1 MAEYSI
7 IALDLDGTLLNS
19 QRVITPST
27 LDLLLQLQAVGK
39 KIVISTGR
47 PIFGATKVAELLQL
61 EKFGGYVMAY
71 NGGVVQDWKTKEIIY
86 SNVLQPE
93 AIAAAYQYAKDAG
106 FALVCY
112 HDEFLV
118 SEHEMNPYMEFS
130 LKRNGLTFKKVVNFL
145 KEVTYPISK
154 CMIIGEP
161 DSLHQLEERILD
173 THPTSFTVYRS
184 EPFFLEVVP
193 ENINKATGLSVLLR
207 HLNLPQSRLIAF
219 GDSYNDIP
227 MIRFAGIGIAMGN
240 APQEVKD
247 AADLVALTND
257 EEGVAHV
264 LASLSN

>member
-1 MAEYSI
+1 MADYRI

-19 QRVITPST
+19 QRVVTPRT
-27 LDLLLQLQAVGK
+27 LDLLLRLQEEGH

-86 SNVLQPE
+86 SNFLQHD
-93 AIAAAYQYAKDAG
+93 AIVSAYQYAKDTG

-118 SEHEMNPYMEFS
+118 SEHEMNPYLEFS
-130 LKRNGLTFKKVVNFL
+130 LKRNGLTFKQVDNFL

-173 THPTSFTVYRS
+173 THSTSFTVYRS

-193 ENINKATGLSVLLR
+193 ENINKATGLRVLLR
-207 HLNLPQSRLIAF
+207 HLNVPQSILIAF

-227 MIRFAGIGIAMGN
+227 MIHFAGIGVAMGN

-247 AADLVALTND
+247 AADHIAPTND
-257 EEGVAHV
+257 EEGVAYE
-264 LASLSN
+264 LSNLSN

>member
-1 MAEYSI
+1 MADYRI

-19 QRVITPST
+19 QRVVTPRT
-27 LDLLLQLQAVGK
+27 LDLLLRLQEEGH

-86 SNVLQPE
+86 SNFLQHD
-93 AIAAAYQYAKDAG
+93 AI
-106 FALVCY
+106 
-112 HDEFLV
+112 
-118 SEHEMNPYMEFS
+118 
-130 LKRNGLTFKKVVNFL
+130 KRNGLTFKKVDNFL

-207 HLNLPQSRLIAF
+207 HLIVPQSILIAF

-227 MIRFAGIGIAMGN
+227 MIHFAGIGVAMGN

-247 AADLVALTND
+247 AADHIAPTND
-257 EEGVAHV
+257 EEGVAQV
-264 LASLSN
+264 LASILN

>member
-1 MAEYSI
+1 MADYRI

-19 QRVITPST
+19 QRVVTPRT
-27 LDLLLQLQAVGK
+27 LDLLLRLQEEGH

-86 SNVLQPE
+86 SNFLQHD
-93 AIAAAYQYAKDAG
+93 AIVTAYQYAKDTG

-130 LKRNGLTFKKVVNFL
+130 LKRNGLTFKKVDNFL

-193 ENINKATGLSVLLR
+193 ENINKATGLRVLLR
-207 HLNLPQSRLIAF
+207 HLNVPQSILIAF

-227 MIRFAGIGIAMGN
+227 MIHFAGMGIAMGN

-247 AADLVALTND
+247 AADHIAPTND
-257 EEGVAHV
+257 EEGVAQV
-264 LASLSN
+264 LASLLN